1 MKRLGMRLLGKE
13 SWTWYRGMWIL
24 FLIACVY
31 LSVFS
36 RSKFFGEQTETG
48 IGWDTTQAPERIS
61 GLSENSVIRQEF
73 YAQDDILNLIY
84 IAIGSRGETGTMRV
98 TLKDETDRVLA
109 VSDLPLAQM
118 VENGAQGINFNIRV
132 QKGASYSYE
141 IIFLDVQDELPQIQT
156 MNCLSTGELGD
167 LTVDGQV
174 LEQKIYGLFV
184 FQSYYTSSTEWRLC
198 VLLTLLAALFALLCP
213 LLPVWDT
220 RLLPLFIALHAAL
233 GVIVLELTAG
243 TGVWEISSRN
253 LFCNV
258 VLCFLIFAVLSLV
271 LWNGRALL
279 WTGTLLCFVLGLAE
293 YYVLEFRGSPL
304 VPADIFSAGTAGEV
318 SSAYHFDVT
327 KEMAIA
333 LLLIGFVFLL
343 ELRVKFRRPSLRGR
357 LLRWAL
363 LLAMS
368 CGGWGYLR
376 SLPLLNTGD
385 NGGFFWNLES
395 SYQKYGYLLG
405 TYIYENYQRIDRPD
419 SYSEQT
425 VRELVEEY
433 SADSDDVETPMTV
446 QLNDSGETDAV
457 SSAVSPG
464 YSTDLNGADTLPN
477 IIAIMN
483 ESLTDFASVGGI
495 ETDVPVM
502 PFIESLEENTV
513 KGNLYVS
520 VFGGGTANTEF
531 EFLTGST
538 MQFLPRGSTPYQAY
552 VKSELPSLASYL
564 KQLDYTTIAAHYANR
579 TNWNRDSVY
588 PLLGFDAYYSEEDA
602 GEMEEIHGYP
612 SDQANY
618 QEILKKYE
626 DWKQNGETGHF
637 FCFNVT
643 IQNHGGY
650 ISGYRSEDAPHYD
663 GAGAGDDVDE
673 YLSLLR
679 ESDRAF
685 EQLVEYFEQEEQPT
699 VILMFGDHWPRLN
712 SKFIQ
717 AMTNQADTKDELEK
731 NQNKYVTPYI
741 IWANYDIEE
750 ETDGRISANYLGAKL
765 LESAGVPLTGYQ
777 NFLLA
782 ASEELPVINALG
794 YVDAE
799 GGYFDAAELMSGDAQ
814 EAAEQY
820 AVLQYADLFG
830 KIDGLDGFF
839 GK

>member
-1 MKRLGMRLLGKE
+1 MNRLWKKLLGNE
-13 SWTWYRGMWIL
+13 SWTWYRGLWIL
-24 FLIACVY
+24 FLLACIY
-31 LSVFS
+31 LSVFC

-48 IGWDTTQAPERIS
+48 IGWDTTADPGWIED
-61 GLSENSVIRQEF
+61 LYPDSVIRQEF

-84 IAIGSRGETGTMRV
+84 FAVGSHGDTGTMRI

-109 VSDLPLAQM
+109 VSDLPVTQM
-118 VENGAQGINFNIRV
+118 VENGAQGVNFNIRV
-132 QKGASYSYE
+132 TKGTSYSYE
-141 IIFLDVQDELPQIQT
+141 ISFLDVQDELPQIQA
-156 MNCLSTGELGD
+156 MPCLSEGELGD

-184 FQSYYTSSTEWRLC
+184 FQSYYTSSKEWRLC
-198 VLLTLLAALFALLCP
+198 VLLTLLAALFALICP
-213 LLPVWDT
+213 LLPVWNT
-220 RLLPLFIALHAAL
+220 RLLPLFLAMHAAL
-233 GVIVLELTAG
+233 GVAVLELTAG
-243 TGVWEISSRN
+243 TSVWELSSRN
-253 LFCNV
+253 LLCNII
-258 VLCFLIFAVLSLV
+258 LCFLFFAILSLV

-279 WTGTLLCFVLGLAE
+279 WGGTLVCFILGLAE

-363 LLAMS
+363 LLALS
-368 CGGWGYLR
+368 CGGWFYLR

-405 TYIYENYQRIDRPD
+405 TYIYENYQRIDKPE

-433 SADSDDVETPMTV
+433 SAGTLSTV
-446 QLNDSGETDAV
+446 HSTE
-457 SSAVSPG
+457 SAEE
-464 YSTDLNGADTLPN
+464 ADTLPN

-495 ETDVPVM
+495 ETDIPVM

-552 VKSELPSLASYL
+552 VKSGLPSLASWL

-579 TNWNRDSVY
+579 INWNRDSVY

-612 SDQANY
+612 SDHANY
-618 QEILKKYE
+618 QEILQKYE
-626 DWKQNGETGHF
+626 DWKQNGETDHF

-650 ISGYRSEDAPHYD
+650 ISGYRSADAPHYD

-685 EQLVEYFEQEEQPT
+685 GELVEYFEQEEQPT

-717 AMTNQADTKDELEK
+717 TMTNQADTEDELEK

-750 ETDGRISANYLGAKL
+750 ETGGFISANYLGAKL
-765 LESAGVPLTGYQ
+765 LDSAGVPLNGYQ
-777 NFLLA
+777 SFLLKTA
-782 ASEELPVINALG
+782 QEVPVINALG
-794 YVDAE
+794 YIDSE
-799 GGYFDAAELMSGDAQ
+799 NQYFDAAELLDENGQQAVED
-814 EAAEQY
+814 Y

-830 KIDGLDGFF
+830 KIDGLNEFF